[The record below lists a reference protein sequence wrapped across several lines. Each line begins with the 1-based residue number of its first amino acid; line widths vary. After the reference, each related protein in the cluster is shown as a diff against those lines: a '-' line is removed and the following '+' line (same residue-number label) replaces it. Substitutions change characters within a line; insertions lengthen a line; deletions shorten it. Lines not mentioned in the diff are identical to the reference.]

1 MPRITRPDWE
11 NALHHVMARGIDGRT
26 LFSNV
31 FEYEHL
37 RSRLEQLVIEL
48 KFSVY
53 AWVIMPNHF
62 HLLIRT
68 GPEPISH
75 LMHRLLTGFAVSY
88 NRRHDRTGHVFQ
100 GRFKSILVQEENYFL
115 KLINYIHLNPL
126 KANLVNSLEEL
137 DMYKWSGHPCL
148 IGKTE
153 CRWMKRDSVLEN
165 FGDIEHCAIK
175 NYQTSLLNDI
185 SDLPSSEL
193 VCGSYTLGTNG
204 ITSSDQRTGTSH
216 WTGICRVL
224 GDKEFAKR
232 ILRRLNDSGSLDVR
246 DRGNIHR
253 KIERLFNRI
262 EAIMGLSRTVICGN
276 SRNSELAEARGAIA
290 WICSQKYGLS
300 YRDISR
306 LLVISRSGV
315 AKAVQRG
322 AELQRERPFIIKSLI
337 S

>member
-1 MPRITRPDWE
+1 MARIMRPDWE

-26 LFSNV
+26 LFSSV
-31 FEYEHL
+31 SEYEDL
-37 RSRLEQLVIEL
+37 RNRLEQLVVEL

-53 AWVIMPNHF
+53 AWVIMPNHL

-68 GPEPISH
+68 GSEPISR

-126 KANLVNSLEEL
+126 KAKLVNSLEEL
-137 DMYKWSGHPCL
+137 DVYKWSGHPYL
-148 IGKTE
+148 VGKMV
-153 CRWMKRDSVLEN
+153 CDWMKRDAVLKH
-165 FGDIEHCAIK
+165 FGDTEHYAIK
-175 NYQTSLLNDI
+175 NYQTSLQSDI
-185 SDLPSSEL
+185 NSLTSSEM
-193 VCGSYTLGTNG
+193 VNGNYTIGING
-204 ITSSDQRTGTSH
+204 IVSSDQRTGTSH
-216 WTGICRVL
+216 WSGVCRIL

-232 ILRRLNDSGSLDVR
+232 VLCKLSDSKSLEVR
-246 DRGNIHR
+246 DRENIHR
-253 KIERLFNRI
+253 RIERLFDQV
-262 EAIMGLSRTVICGN
+262 EAKMDLSRNVICGN
-276 SRNSELAEARGAIA
+276 SRSSELAEARGAIA
-290 WICSQKYGLS
+290 WICSQKFGLS

-306 LLVISRSGV
+306 LLNISKSGA

-322 AELQRERPFIIKSLI
+322 AELQRERPFIIELLI

>member
-1 MPRITRPDWE
+1 MARITRPDWE
-11 NALHHVMARGIDGRT
+11 HALHHIMARGIDGRS

-31 FEYEHL
+31 TECEHL

-53 AWVIMPNHF
+53 AWVIMPNHL

-68 GPEPISH
+68 GPEPISI
-75 LMHRLLTGFAVSY
+75 LMHRLLTGFAISY
-88 NRRHDRTGHVFQ
+88 NRRNDRTGHVFQ
-100 GRFKSILVQEENYFL
+100 GRFKSIIVQEENYFL

-137 DMYKWSGHPCL
+137 HRYKWSGHPCL

-153 CRWMKRDSVLEN
+153 CRWMRRDSVLAK
-165 FGDIEHCAIK
+165 FGDTKQHAIQ
-175 NYQTSLLNDI
+175 NYLTALADGMDALSTSDMI
-185 SDLPSSEL
+185 
-193 VCGSYTLGTNG
+193 CGSYTLGANG
-204 ITSSDQRTGTSH
+204 IRSSNQKTQTSH
-216 WTGICRVL
+216 WNGICRVL

-232 ILRRLNDSGSLDVR
+232 ILTRLNNTGSLDIR
-246 DRGNIHR
+246 NRENTHM
-253 KIERLFNRI
+253 KIERLFI
-262 EAIMGLSRTVICGN
+262 QAETKMELSRRVICGN
-276 SRNSELAEARGAIA
+276 SRSHELAEVRGAIA
-290 WICSQKYGLS
+290 WICSRKYGLS
-300 YRDISR
+300 YRDISK

-322 AELQRERPFIIKSLI
+322 AELHRERPFIINILI